1 MQSCSDV
8 GIGTKEDENVKMRL
22 IEPHADVK
30 KKKPEHLIYKPF
42 EESTASLTLSM

>member
-8 GIGTKEDENVKMRL
+8 GIGTREDENVKMRL

-30 KKKPEHLIYKPF
+30 KNKTKTTHSVLG
-42 EESTASLTLSM
+42 EENRCFK